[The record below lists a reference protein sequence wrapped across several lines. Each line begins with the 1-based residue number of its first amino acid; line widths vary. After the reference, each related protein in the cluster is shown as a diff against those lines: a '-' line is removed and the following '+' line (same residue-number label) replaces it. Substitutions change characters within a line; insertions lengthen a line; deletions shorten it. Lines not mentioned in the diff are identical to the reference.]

1 MMGVNQNNS
10 EKGLSLAMAE
20 VRLACLL
27 VDNRDQPRILKK
39 LQQQREALM
48 VLRRRLE
55 NDEGVGAMEIAAAT
69 SSFRGSVFAAAIS
82 HTPRP
87 MGLLREFLNAVA
99 PVRIN
104 AR

>member
-1 MMGVNQNNS
+1 MGVNQNNS

-27 VDNRDQPRILKK
+27 VDYRDQPRILKK
-39 LQQQREALM
+39 LQQQREALV

-69 SSFRGSVFAAAIS
+69 SSYEVRCS
-82 HTPRP
+82 
-87 MGLLREFLNAVA
+87 LLL
-99 PVRIN
+99 
-104 AR
+104 